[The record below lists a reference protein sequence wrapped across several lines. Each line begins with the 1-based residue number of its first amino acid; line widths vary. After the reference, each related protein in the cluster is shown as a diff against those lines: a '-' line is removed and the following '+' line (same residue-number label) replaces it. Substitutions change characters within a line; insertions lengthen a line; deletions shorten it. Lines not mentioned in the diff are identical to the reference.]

1 MNAENYVASIFLDF
15 GLFFSLEVE
24 TDSIQ
29 PLLPEGVDLE
39 PSENGKAGLMFNL
52 VHFMEGGDVAQM
64 EACWEI
70 DAGARVELD
79 NKMFPIGP
87 EALSASFLLNVA
99 STSIGYNEE
108 CERRS
113 YPMHPR
119 LDLKVVEDEAGF
131 NISDGEGMIARV
143 EYAARDTVF
152 APYRQAGQDVMVDP
166 LGIVRVNYEIAA
178 EGTQLSLE
186 EVRLILSLEH
196 PFFTRLSLIGAE
208 PKIRKVIFIKP
219 EQRHSVAFF
228 KGHYE

>member
-87 EALSASFLLNVA
+87 EALSASFLLLFLNQ
-99 STSIGYNEE
+99 
-108 CERRS
+108 
-113 YPMHPR
+113 
-119 LDLKVVEDEAGF
+119 KF
-131 NISDGEGMIARV
+131 
-143 EYAARDTVF
+143 
-152 APYRQAGQDVMVDP
+152 
-166 LGIVRVNYEIAA
+166 
-178 EGTQLSLE
+178 
-186 EVRLILSLEH
+186 
-196 PFFTRLSLIGAE
+196 
-208 PKIRKVIFIKP
+208 
-219 EQRHSVAFF
+219 
-228 KGHYE
+228 